1 MTRSTSRRQPSS
13 DTARL
18 FLPVGIVAC
27 VLLLAGG
34 APLTAQEPD
43 TVDVPPDTASYRAA
57 EIRVEATRPS
67 TTSGGASSVEM
78 LMDSAATSPSP
89 ALSDVLREMPLV
101 RVRRNSRGQIQPSV
115 RGMEERQIAVLVD
128 GVPLTLGWDNRT
140 DLSVV
145 PLVAARGVE
154 MVRGLSSVLAGPN
167 VLGGF
172 VEVDVVGGRDPI
184 EPPDPFRARMEVDHT
199 GALAASVRVGRM
211 WRPGDDRLMV
221 RAGGGSSLSDGVPLA
236 SGVAQPSGGDRLLN
250 SDRDYA
256 NAFLAARWR
265 EADGA
270 WASLSTMA
278 FRAERGVTPELH
290 LLGSEDPAP
299 RFWRIPL
306 HWRSVTAVS
315 GGTGW
320 RRTPLGRGDLEASVG
335 LDVQRLEIDAFDS
348 PAYGDSVGGE
358 TGRDRTLTLRLLGDH
373 TLGAGMLRSSFTWAE
388 TWHEQVLP
396 SGRSEFRQRLWS
408 AGVEAEHPLAPG
420 GDGDRGGDRGWL
432 SDPTI
437 TLGGSLD
444 GASTPQT
451 GGFPAQPP
459 MDGWGVRGA
468 FSVLA
473 GDVARVHGGVSRKVR
488 FPALR
493 ELYSGALGKFE
504 PNPDLEPET
513 LEVGEVGVTARPG
526 PHELQLTLFEQ
537 RLEGSIVRAVTPT
550 GQFRRENRG
559 GTRSTGVEAVAN
571 LRLGPWLARADLT
584 LQDVR
589 LRGADPGERP
599 EYQPEVVGG
608 LRLEGP
614 APGGARLRVSGELTG
629 RQFGADPAAGR
640 FVALDESLWLEAGLR
655 RAFGEGPGGLPG
667 FRVRIAVVNLADE
680 AVFDQ
685 LGLPRPGRTVRLEV
699 STP

>member
-1 MTRSTSRRQPSS
+1 
-13 DTARL
+13 
-18 FLPVGIVAC
+18 
-27 VLLLAGG
+27 
-34 APLTAQEPD
+34 
-43 TVDVPPDTASYRAA
+43 VDVPPDTARYRAA
-57 EIRVEATRPS
+57 EIRVETTRPS

-101 RVRRNSRGQIQPSV
+101 RVRRNSRGQSQPSV

-154 MVRGLSSVLAGPN
+154 LVRGLSSVLAGPN

-184 EPPDPFRARMEVDHT
+184 EPPDPFRARMEVDQT
-199 GALAASVRVGRM
+199 GAVAASAQAGRL
-211 WRPGDDRLMV
+211 WRFGDDRLVV
-221 RAGGGSSLSDGVPLA
+221 RAGGGGSLSDGVPLA
-236 SGVAQPSGGDRLLN
+236 SGIAQPAAGDRLLN

-265 EADGA
+265 EAEGA

-320 RRTPLGRGDLEASVG
+320 RRTPLGRGDLEAAVG
-335 LDVQRLEIDAFDS
+335 LDVQHLEIDAFAS
-348 PAYGDSVGGE
+348 PAYADSVGGE
-358 TGRDRTLTLRLLGDH
+358 TGDDRTLTLRLLGDH
-373 TLGAGMLRSSFTWAE
+373 TLGAGMLRTSLTWAE
-388 TWHEQVLP
+388 TRHEQALP

-408 AGVEAEHPLAPG
+408 AGVEVEHPLAPG
-420 GDGDRGGDRGWL
+420 GRGERGGGDREGDVGSDRAWL

-451 GGFPAQPP
+451 GGFAAQPP

-504 PNPDLEPET
+504 PNPGLEPET

-526 PHELQLTLFEQ
+526 RHELQLTVFEQ

-559 GTRSTGVEAVAN
+559 GTRSSGVEAVAN
-571 LRLGPWLARADLT
+571 LRLGAWLARADLT

-599 EYQPEVVGG
+599 EYQPEVAGG

-655 RAFGEGPGGLPG
+655 RTFGEAPGGLPG
-667 FRVRIAVVNLADE
+667 FRVRIAVANLTDE

-699 STP
+699 ATP

>member
-1 MTRSTSRRQPSS
+1 MMARRSLSGSLWTVLS
-13 DTARL
+13 A
-18 FLPVGIVAC
+18 
-27 VLLLAGG
+27 LLLAGVR
-34 APLTAQEPD
+34 APLPAQEPD
-43 TVDVPPDTASYRAA
+43 TLEAPPDTARYRAA
-57 EIRVEATRPS
+57 EIRVETTRPS
-67 TTSGGASSVEM
+67 TVSGGASSVEM
-78 LMDSAATSPSP
+78 LMDSVTTSPSP
-89 ALSDVLREMPLV
+89 GLSDVLREMPLI
-101 RVRRNSRGQIQPSV
+101 RVRRNSRGQSQPSL

-145 PLVAARGVE
+145 PLVAARRVE

-172 VEVDVVGGRDPI
+172 VEVDVVGDRDPI
-184 EPPDPFRARMEVDHT
+184 DPPEPFRARMEVDQT
-199 GALAASVRVGRM
+199 GSLAASVQVARL
-211 WRPGDDRLMV
+211 WRPGNDRLLV
-221 RAGGGSSLSDGVPLA
+221 RAGGGGSLSDGVPLA
-236 SGVAQPSGGDRLLN
+236 SGVAQPAGGDLLLN
-250 SDRDYA
+250 SDRDHG

-265 EADGA
+265 ADGGA

-290 LLGSEDPAP
+290 LLGSDDPAP

-306 HWRSVTAVS
+306 HWRSVTAIS

-335 LDVQRLEIDAFDS
+335 LDVQHLEIDAFDS
-348 PAYGDSVGGE
+348 VAYRDSVDGE
-358 TGRDRTLTLRLLGDH
+358 TGDDRTLTLRLLGDH
-373 TLGAGMLRSSFTWAE
+373 TLGAGTLRSSLTWAE
-388 TWHEQVLP
+388 TWHEEVVP

-408 AGVEAEHPLAPG
+408 AGLETEQPLAPG
-420 GDGDRGGDRGWL
+420 GGAAADGGAGWL

-444 GASTPQT
+444 GASTPRT
-451 GGFPAQPP
+451 GGFPAQSP

-473 GDVARVHGGVSRKVR
+473 GGVARIHGGVSRKVR

-504 PNPDLEPET
+504 PNPELDPET
-513 LEVGEVGVTARPG
+513 LKVGELGVTAGTG

-537 RLEGSIVRAVTPT
+537 RLDGAVVRAVTSE
-550 GQFRRENRG
+550 GLFRRVNRG
-559 GTRSTGVEAVAN
+559 GTRSTGAEAVAN
-571 LRLGPWLARADLT
+571 LRLGSWSARADLT

-589 LRGADPGERP
+589 LRGGEEGERP
-599 EYQPEVVGG
+599 EYQPEVAGG
-608 LRLEGP
+608 LRLDGP
-614 APGGARLRVSGELTG
+614 APAGARLRLAADVTG
-629 RQFGADPAAGR
+629 RQFGANPATGA
-640 FVALDESLWLEAGLR
+640 FEALDETLWLEAGLR
-655 RAFGEGPGGLPG
+655 RAFAEGPGALPG
-667 FRVRIAVVNLADE
+667 FGLRAAVTNLADQ

-685 LGLPRPGRTVRLEV
+685 LGLPRPGRTFRLEL